1 MVRVCYLHNNS
12 QSHYILPMSNV
23 PKTLRNPNSD
33 GIVPVRV
40 FPPDWKSPIMKQT
53 SRLLYAFTSVMF
65 NALGILLLHTVP

>member
-1 MVRVCYLHNNS
+1 MTDLCIVRVCYLHNNS

-40 FPPDWKSPIMKQT
+40 FPPD
-53 SRLLYAFTSVMF
+53 
-65 NALGILLLHTVP
+65 